1 MFGSGNPRTRIPFI
15 KFTHNLCFDSIDL
28 MSPLLTAW
36 MVSRFSNLGPVSDFR
51 SIQMLLALVTW
62 ARPCHFLS
70 SNNLGQ
76 ITYRILIH
84 VLGTDETVFMMVNK
98 CAVETVGWKGIGLE
112 DRAKNNSIIPALWAN
127 WFSGLRKWIG
137 SVFFFLVDLPAFW
150 AIWVV
155 PFVNPQAFGPC
166 CPARPW
172 SGCCWFRLLQ

>member
-1 MFGSGNPRTRIPFI
+1 
-15 KFTHNLCFDSIDL
+15 
-28 MSPLLTAW
+28 

-127 WFSGLRKWIG
+127 WLSGLRKWIE

-166 CPARPW
+166 CPARP
-172 SGCCWFRLLQ
+172 